1 VNQSQHQTTDL
12 PEFFRVRQ
20 RFASHAL
27 PDVDAAVTTA
37 LRNADLSGQVHKGQ
51 SVAIAIGS
59 RGIADIA
66 AVAHSLVRYLQTLGA
81 APFIVPAMGSHG
93 GATDD
98 GQAAVLASY
107 GIDEPSI
114 GCPVRSSMETVV
126 VGATDDGVQIHF
138 DKIASAADH
147 VIVVNRIK
155 PHTRLVGQI
164 ESGIVKMLMIGLG
177 KHRGALTYHQAF
189 PNYDYYLDRIAAKVV
204 PLIVANMP
212 ITLGLAIVED
222 AYDRVSLIEAI
233 KPTALLTEEPRLL
246 KIAREWMPRLPFDH
260 ADLLI
265 IDRIGKEIS
274 GSGMDTNVVG
284 RKSNDREAAP
294 AEFPKIRQIFVRAL
308 TKKTNGNATGIGIAE
323 YCRAQVVQDMNV
335 PMTRINCVT
344 SGHVTA
350 GAIPVYFDTDREVLE
365 AALTQARQPTPA
377 GAKWMHIPDTLHLS
391 EVACSVAY
399 RDALSGRDDL
409 ELMDEARPLQFDSLG
424 NLSCD

>member
-1 VNQSQHQTTDL
+1 LSNREHQSTEL

-37 LRNADLSGQVHKGQ
+37 LRTADLSGRVQAGQ

-66 AVAHSLVRYLQTLGA
+66 EVTRSLVRYLRTLGA
-81 APFIVPAMGSHG
+81 DPFVVPAMGSHG
-93 GATDD
+93 GATDE
-98 GQAAVLASY
+98 GQATVLASY
-107 GIDEPSI
+107 GIDQQGI

-126 VGATDDGVQIHF
+126 VGSTDDGVQIHF

-147 VIVVNRIK
+147 IIVVNRIK
-155 PHTRLVGQI
+155 PHTRLVGQL

-204 PLIVANMP
+204 PKIVAKMP
-212 ITLGLAIVED
+212 VTLGLAIVED
-222 AYDRVSLIEAI
+222 AFDRVSLIEAI
-233 KPTALLTEEPRLL
+233 APDALLTEEPRLL
-246 KIAREWMPRLPFDH
+246 KVARNWMPRLPFDH

-265 IDRIGKEIS
+265 VDQIGKEIS
-274 GSGMDTNVVG
+274 GSGMDTNVIG

-294 AEFPKIRQIFVRAL
+294 DEFPKIRQIFVRSL
-308 TKKTNGNATGIGIAE
+308 SNKTNGNATGIGIAE

-335 PMTRINCVT
+335 RMTRINCIT

-350 GAIPVYFDTDREVLE
+350 GAVPVYFDTDREVLE
-365 AALTQARQPTPA
+365 AALTQARLPTPR
-377 GAKWMHIPDTLHLS
+377 GAKWMHVPDTLHLS
-391 EVACSVAY
+391 QVACSVAY
-399 RDALSGRDDL
+399 RDAVSGRDDL
-409 ELMDEARPLQFDSLG
+409 EVIDEARPLKFDSRG